1 MIIYEILVL
10 FLGLVIAVTFILMLR
25 KLFFGSST
33 KIKIDKKVNS
43 RELFEPAG
51 TTELN
56 IPLDDASHEAP
67 TEDKKNY
74 DEINDNL
81 DNNLDFQGEKKNEIL
96 SIHLENSSDAKFTY
110 KLLTEFLT
118 SSNFEFSDEGG
129 WFKIFTDVEDSFL
142 LVNGLNPGKFIPE
155 EEIIDSPIMTLIY
168 SLQANSN
175 SVSAFSQLIN
185 FAQLLAENFD
195 SKILDGERNILTQQ
209 MVEHYSQIAE
219 EFDLSNLT

>member
-10 FLGLVIAVTFILMLR
+10 FLGLVIAITFVLMLR
-25 KLFFGSST
+25 KLFFGSSA

-43 RELFEPAG
+43 RELFESVG
-51 TTELN
+51 TAELN
-56 IPLDDASHEAP
+56 IPLDDMEAEAFIEEEIKSDDINHSSGDDYDLH
-67 TEDKKNY
+67 TEP
-74 DEINDNL
+74 
-81 DNNLDFQGEKKNEIL
+81 KNEII

-110 KLLTEFLT
+110 KALTEFLN
-118 SSNFEFSDEGG
+118 SSNFNFSDDGG
-129 WFKIFTDVEDSFL
+129 WFKIYIDSEDSFL

-155 EEIIDSPIMTLIY
+155 EEIIDSPVMTLIY
-168 SLQANSN
+168 TLNSNSN

-185 FAQLLAENFD
+185 FAQLLAENFN
-195 SKILDGERNILTQQ
+195 SKILDAERNILTQQ